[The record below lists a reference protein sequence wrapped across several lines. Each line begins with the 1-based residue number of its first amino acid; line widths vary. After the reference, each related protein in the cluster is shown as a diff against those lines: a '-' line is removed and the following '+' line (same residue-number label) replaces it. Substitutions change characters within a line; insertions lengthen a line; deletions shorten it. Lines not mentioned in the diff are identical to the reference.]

1 MVIFTDFMEKLGLNI
16 QIAAESNLGL
26 HRSANEDS
34 FLVCR
39 PDASSALACV
49 ADGIGSHTDGKLA
62 SSICCRDLLEWAS
75 GEKHLNDDPEAFLKN
90 FFSRTNERIFER
102 NYRESRLR
110 PMGCTA
116 VAAFFTRRLITILNV
131 GDSRFYEYLP
141 GRDEPLKQITVDHH
155 PDDEILEKLSLV
167 YNVNK
172 DKLKHRVLLHS
183 LGTRHEFMPDI
194 FTVVP
199 HPEAIYLLCS
209 DGLSGHVPAERIAA
223 VLSDRTLLPR
233 KITSA
238 LIREALLCGGQ
249 DNITV
254 ITAKYA
260 GEENG
265 IA

>member
-1 MVIFTDFMEKLGLNI
+1 
-16 QIAAESNLGL
+16 
-26 HRSANEDS
+26 
-34 FLVCR
+34 
-39 PDASSALACV
+39 
-49 ADGIGSHTDGKLA
+49 
-62 SSICCRDLLEWAS
+62 
-75 GEKHLNDDPEAFLKN
+75 
-90 FFSRTNERIFER
+90 
-102 NYRESRLR
+102 
-110 PMGCTA
+110 MGCTA

-141 GRDEPLKQITVDHH
+141 GREEPLKQITIDHH
-155 PDDEILEKLSLV
+155 PDDEILEKLSRA

-172 DKLKHRVLLHS
+172 DNLKHRVLLHS

-223 VLSDRTLLPR
+223 VLSDRPLSPR

-254 ITAKYA
+254 ITAKYT